1 MTSDMVVTEG
11 EVEEWLAG
19 IMPIGPLENIHA
31 LIPYVQAV
39 QIDEDYCFIVG
50 NQIIYCSKFLIEF
63 VQVLAAIVRKIQLN
77 NMLFLND
84 CRYDGV
90 DMLWHQAHV
99 AQSDVHQTNMSLQ

>member
-39 QIDEDYCFIVG
+39 
-50 NQIIYCSKFLIEF
+50 
-63 VQVLAAIVRKIQLN
+63 
-77 NMLFLND
+77 
-84 CRYDGV
+84 
-90 DMLWHQAHV
+90 
-99 AQSDVHQTNMSLQ
+99 